1 MGVAINFNAI
11 QQVRM
16 DKCIVNSYKNFIR
29 QYVTYAYLV
38 KNASIF
44 KNFVVDIINMFK
56 PGKVI
61 INYYTQIF
69 VTVDMFIIIIIITAR
84 LGCKMDK
91 YCVLSLFGA

>member
-29 QYVTYAYLV
+29 QYVTYLV
-38 KNASIF
+38 KNASKF

-56 PGKVI
+56 PGEVI
-61 INYYTQIF
+61 ISYYTQIF
-69 VTVDMFIIIIIITAR
+69 ATA
-84 LGCKMDK
+84 
-91 YCVLSLFGA
+91 A